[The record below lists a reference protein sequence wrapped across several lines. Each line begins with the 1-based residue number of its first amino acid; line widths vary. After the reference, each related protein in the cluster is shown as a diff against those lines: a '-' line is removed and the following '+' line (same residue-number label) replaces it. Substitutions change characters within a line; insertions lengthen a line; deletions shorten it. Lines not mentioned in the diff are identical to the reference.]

1 MSEKLS
7 IESDAISFTSAEDG
21 TFILTMRTAA
31 GRYVT
36 VTNEGQSKDPVIEGD
51 TELAQSPA
59 IVKAL
64 WLAAVAQQDVNEL
77 VLQKEKDPTKTAT
90 KEYKRKLKKR
100 VKEAKGAARMATA
113 LAELV
118 YSLDGTEVEGWC
130 SQCFS
135 KAKHQ
140 KVSGKPL
147 YLCASCGAATMK
159 CSAIGCKHLRR
170 PISGRCRSRCSA
182 QNMLIACQI
191 LNALISESRTLRSGG
206 SFGNL
211 KRCT

>member
-7 IESDAISFTSAEDG
+7 IESDAISFTSAEGG
-21 TFILTMRTAA
+21 TFVLTMRSAG

-36 VTNEGQSKDPVIEGD
+36 VTNEGQSKDPVVEGD
-51 TELAQSPA
+51 AELAQSPA
-59 IVKAL
+59 IVNAL
-64 WLAAVAQQDVNEL
+64 WLAAVAQQEVNEL

-90 KEYKRKLKKR
+90 KENKRKLKKR
-100 VKEAKGAARMATA
+100 VKQAKSAARMATA

-140 KVSGKPL
+140 KSFGQTSLPV
-147 YLCASCGAATMK
+147 CV
-159 CSAIGCKHLRR
+159 LRR
-170 PISGRCRSRCSA
+170 C
-182 QNMLIACQI
+182 NYEM
-191 LNALISESRTLRSGG
+191 
-206 SFGNL
+206 
-211 KRCT
+211 